1 MYNKLPDEIVI
12 GNKEVSEKI
21 SSILEVKTIVPTK
34 GKLFELLTLAKV
46 NSKEDLDEHFVSAR
60 LNDNNLE
67 LLENLGDLLNIKTPY
82 NIELFDN
89 SHLQG
94 TNAIGAMVS
103 FVNGE
108 PCKKNYRKFNIESY
122 NSKDDLMMMKE
133 VLFRRYKRLKEENL
147 TLPDL
152 IILDGGLNQV
162 HVGSQ
167 VLKELDLNINL
178 VGLVK
183 NDSHRT
189 SGLVDKNGKE
199 YYFDDN
205 KALFF
210 LLTRMHDEVHR
221 YAISTHIKKRN
232 KSMFNSIFDDIKGLG
247 IKKKELLTKL
257 YPTTE
262 MLMGVTLDELEQVL
276 PKDVAKTLYLKI
288 KEKYER
294 N

>member
-1 MYNKLPDEIVI
+1 MFSLK
-12 GNKEVSEKI
+12 
-21 SSILEVKTIVPTK
+21 
-34 GKLFELLTLAKV
+34 
-46 NSKEDLDEHFVSAR
+46 
-60 LNDNNLE
+60 
-67 LLENLGDLLNIKTPY
+67 
-82 NIELFDN
+82 
-89 SHLQG
+89 
-94 TNAIGAMVS
+94 
-103 FVNGE
+103 
-108 PCKKNYRKFNIESY
+108 
-122 NSKDDLMMMKE
+122 LMMMKE

-210 LLTRMHDEVHR
+210 LLTRMQDEVHR

-232 KSMFNSIFDDIKGLG
+232 KSMFNSIFDDIKGL
-247 IKKKELLTKL
+247 
-257 YPTTE
+257 
-262 MLMGVTLDELEQVL
+262 
-276 PKDVAKTLYLKI
+276 
-288 KEKYER
+288 
-294 N
+294 

>member
-1 MYNKLPDEIVI
+1 MP
-12 GNKEVSEKI
+12 
-21 SSILEVKTIVPTK
+21 
-34 GKLFELLTLAKV
+34 
-46 NSKEDLDEHFVSAR
+46 
-60 LNDNNLE
+60 
-67 LLENLGDLLNIKTPY
+67 
-82 NIELFDN
+82 
-89 SHLQG
+89 
-94 TNAIGAMVS
+94 
-103 FVNGE
+103 
-108 PCKKNYRKFNIESY
+108 
-122 NSKDDLMMMKE
+122 
-133 VLFRRYKRLKEENL
+133 

-162 HVGSQ
+162 HVGNK

-210 LLTRMHDEVHR
+210 LLTRMQDEVHR